1 MFNCSLPFNHLLCD
15 SVIKAT
21 HKKIQSRQ
29 IYIRNLPYEGTEE
42 ELKTILEPYGEIIS
56 CTIIRDN
63 RTKLSKG
70 YGFAV
75 FKDADSVWEI
85 CKSSVEWSGRVLNI
99 SLSSSFCFLNLIL

>member
-1 MFNCSLPFNHLLCD
+1 MLNCSLPFNHLLYD

-29 IYIRNLPYEGTEE
+29 IYIRNIPYEGTEE

-75 FKDADSVWEI
+75 FKDADSAWEI
-85 CKSSVEWSGRVLNI
+85 CKSSVKWCGRILNI